1 MVCNLNFLLWPGRCS
16 IICFQPASLIS
27 PFQPL
32 AFLLFLHN
40 YPFPASVPLHLL
52 FSLSNTLS
60 TNSLYE
66 NLFVIL
72 QESVHMSP
80 SQGGL
85 PGLSYLKEAATLIT
99 LTRFV
104 FVGFYCLFPTGH
116 FSEYGCMLVYLF
128 MYFFFLLSPNTIPS
142 LHPASEEPVY
152 NVCYSTQY
160 TSGRFLNTHHP
171 KHFQFSQHCT
181 SLFIL
186 YYFISPII
194 LWGWNYYTDSTS
206 QETVLEKVR

>member
-40 YPFPASVPLHLL
+40 YPFPASVPLRLL

-104 FVGFYCLFPTGH
+104 FVSFYCLFPTGH

-142 LHPASEEPVY
+142 LHPTSEEPVY

-160 TSGRFLNTHHP
+160 FREISKYPPSKALPILPALYF
-171 KHFQFSQHCT
+171 FVY
-181 SLFIL
+181 FIL
-186 YYFISPII
+186 FHLPNNPMGVELLYRFYQSRNG
-194 LWGWNYYTDSTS
+194 LREG
-206 QETVLEKVR
+206 